1 MGQVNDTIIT
11 QGMVGREV
19 LNSQIYDDHGDP
31 YHAALE
37 DASGNTTISFQ
48 TWAAV
53 FFLGLSLTSGI
64 NFPLSIFVA
73 ASSTVAKEM
82 QGNVNNLNWIAGGW
96 YLSGSIAFA
105 MGGQLSDYFGR
116 KGVVLA
122 GQALLLVGHLV
133 GALAQTFNQL
143 IAAMVIIGAGTGLV
157 FVVVTNSNMIVG
169 DISGAVALVG
179 TVFAYHPPRQVY
191 IDRTKKDILLELD
204 YVGLLMYT
212 ASISLL
218 FLNLG

>member
-11 QGMVGREV
+11 QGKVGREV

-48 TWAAV
+48 AWAAV
-53 FFLGLSLTSGI
+53 FFLGLSLTSCI
-64 NFPLSIFVA
+64 NFPLNIFVA

-105 MGGQLSDYFGR
+105 IGGQLSDYFGR

-122 GQALLLVGHLV
+122 GQALLLVGHL
-133 GALAQTFNQL
+133 LPL
-143 IAAMVIIGAGTGLV
+143 
-157 FVVVTNSNMIVG
+157 
-169 DISGAVALVG
+169 
-179 TVFAYHPPRQVY
+179 RQ
-191 IDRTKKDILLELD
+191 
-204 YVGLLMYT
+204 
-212 ASISLL
+212 SISLSRVMPSQA
-218 FLNLG
+218 FRATDTCLGRYPNRAVYV